1 MEAAIHS
8 KGGRIILIRSTLS
21 NQPIYF
27 MSIFQLPKV
36 VRMRLKKIQKDF
48 LWGGGALEQK
58 PHLVRWPIVRED
70 KSKGGLGVKN
80 LGLFNKALLG
90 KWAWRFANEKKAIWN
105 QVIRRKYG
113 EERGW
118 RSGETREAYGVGLWK
133 AINKVGQLVTP
144 FFSFEVGDGK
154 NVSFWKDKW
163 CGISPLC
170 EAFPSLFTI
179 AMSKEA
185 WVNEVWTTEGE
196 RRGSWTPTF
205 NKSFNDWEMEE
216 VGRLLF
222 WLDGKMVR
230 VDEEDRMRWV
240 ESKDGVFLVKSL
252 YRALQPVSLASFPSK
267 IIGIS
272 CAQPKISFFAWGA
285 LWGRVL
291 TLDRLQKRG

>member
-1 MEAAIHS
+1 M
-8 KGGRIILIRSTLS
+8 
-21 NQPIYF
+21 
-27 MSIFQLPKV
+27 
-36 VRMRLKKIQKDF
+36 
-48 LWGGGALEQK
+48 ALCK
-58 PHLVRWPIVRED
+58 R
-70 KSKGGLGVKN
+70 
-80 LGLFNKALLG
+80 
-90 KWAWRFANEKKAIWN
+90 KKAIWN

-144 FFSFEVGDGK
+144 FFGFEVGDGK

-179 AMSKEA
+179 ATSKET

-216 VGRLLF
+216 VGRLLCC
-222 WLDGKMVR
+222 LDEKKVR
-230 VDEEDRMRWV
+230 ADEEDRVRWV
-240 ESKDGVFLVKSL
+240 ESKDRVFSVKSL
-252 YRALQPVSLASFPSK
+252 YRALQPVSSASFPSK
-267 IIGIS
+267 SIWMS
-272 CAQPKISFFAWGA
+272 YAQPKISFFAWEA
-285 LWGRVL
+285 SWGRVL
-291 TLDRLQKRG
+291 TLDRLQKRGWALANRCFLCQKCGESIDHLLLHCERTREVRTLLLSFFGVPWVFPLLVKETLISWRGSFVGKKRKVAWLMGLLCLF